1 MATTISRHAVADTF
15 FGRNGLTIVFLL
27 LMLLS
32 VVGHALTGMRVNN
45 EERTQHGQPP
55 ETLAQYVRDDHFVST
70 LFENWESE
78 FLQMG
83 LFVLFTAFLRQRGAS
98 ESRPLDP
105 DEEPDSEPVP
115 RAEQP
120 LPVRMGGAA
129 RRIYEHSLSGALL
142 LLFVA
147 SFGMHLYASWKHHLG
162 EQLQHGQPADTTL
175 LDHLASAQFWFESLQ
190 NWQSEF
196 LAVVALVVL
205 SIFLREKDST
215 ESKDVEAP
223 HSRTGS

>member
-1 MATTISRHAVADTF
+1 MARMFSRHAVSDTF
-15 FGRNGLTIVFLL
+15 AGRNGLTLVFLG

-32 VVGHALTGMRVNN
+32 TLGHALSGWRVSN
-45 EERTQHGQPP
+45 EDRREHAQPA
-55 ETLAQYVRDDHFVST
+55 EALSDYVRGDHFLAT

-83 LFVLFTAFLRQRGAS
+83 LFVLLTAHLRQRGAA
-98 ESRPLDP
+98 ESRPLDAA
-105 DEEPDSEPVP
+105 DEADKPPVP
-115 RAEQP
+115 RALQP
-120 LPVRMGGAA
+120 LPVRMGGLA
-129 RRIYEHSLSGALL
+129 RHLYEHSLSGALL
-142 LLFVA
+142 LLFA
-147 SFGMHLYASWKHHLG
+147 ACFGGHLVTSWREHLA
-162 EQLQHGQPADTTL
+162 EQAQHGAASPESL
-175 LDHLASAQFWFESLQ
+175 LEYLGNAQFWFESLQ

-223 HSRTGS
+223 HSQTGT

>member
-1 MATTISRHAVADTF
+1 MAKTFSRHAVADTF
-15 FGRNGLTIVFLL
+15 FGRNGLTLVFLL

-45 EERTQHGQPP
+45 EERAQHGEPP
-55 ETLAQYVRDDHFVST
+55 ETLAEYVRDDHFVST

-83 LFVLFTAFLRQRGAS
+83 LFVLLTAYLRQRGAA

-105 DEEPDSEPVP
+105 AEEAPSKPVP
-115 RAEQP
+115 RAERP
-120 LPVRMGGAA
+120 LPVRKGGIA
-129 RRIYEHSLSGALL
+129 RRLYEHSLSGALL
-142 LLFVA
+142 LLFVV
-147 SFGMHLYASWKHHLG
+147 SFGIHLHASWQDHLQ
-162 EQLQHGQPADTTL
+162 EQLQHGEPADATVWE
-175 LDHLASAQFWFESLQ
+175 HLGSAQFWFESLQ

-223 HSRTGS
+223 HSQTGT

>member
-1 MATTISRHAVADTF
+1 MATTFSRHAVADTF
-15 FGRNGLTIVFLL
+15 LGRNGLTLVFLL

-45 EERTQHGQPP
+45 EERAQHGQRP
-55 ETLAQYVRDDHFVST
+55 ETLAEYVRDDHFVST

-83 LFVLFTAFLRQRGAS
+83 LFVLLTAYLRQRGAA

-105 DEEPDSEPVP
+105 AEESASKPVP
-115 RAEQP
+115 RSEQP
-120 LPVRMGGAA
+120 LPVRKGGLA
-129 RRIYEHSLSGALL
+129 RRVYEHSLSGALL
-142 LLFVA
+142 LLFLA
-147 SFGMHLYASWKHHLG
+147 SFAVHLHSSWKHHLQ
-162 EQLQHGQPADTTL
+162 EQVQHGEPGAATVWE
-175 LDHLASAQFWFESLQ
+175 HLASAQFWFESLQ

-223 HSRTGS
+223 HSQTGT